1 MQSLKGRVARSA
13 LLALVTVTAA
23 RAEVYPLPPEG
34 DDVIGS
40 VTIIESVA
48 EDTFVDIARRHG
60 LGYNELRLANPDVD
74 PWLPGAGT
82 RIVLPTRFVLP
93 DAPRRGVVLNLP
105 EYRLY
110 YYPPVSNGA
119 PRTVHTYPIS
129 IGRMDWATPLGATRV
144 TAKAER
150 PSWYPPASIR
160 EEHAADGDYLPAV
173 VPPGPDN
180 PLGNHA
186 LRLGIPGYLIHGTNR
201 PAGVGM
207 RVTHGCI
214 RMFPEDI
221 AVLFPMLPVGTPVNI
236 VNQPIKFG
244 WEQEQLFVEAH
255 EVLAQVAP
263 ETDGETDAETDA
275 DVDAVSAER
284 PETPAPADADRVV
297 AAPVDSALTAMTRAF
312 VAATESRGAVPD
324 WAAMERVVA
333 DSRGIP
339 AAVGEPAP
347 EAPVPEA
354 VSVGVATDSVTG
366 AR

>member
-1 MQSLKGRVARSA
+1 MAGVNEMQSMKRRLAQGAGVIGA
-13 LLALVTVTAA
+13 LAGLTLAA
-23 RAEVYPLPPEG
+23 RAEVFPLPPEG

-40 VTIIESVA
+40 VAVIESVA

-60 LGYNELRLANPDVD
+60 LGYTELRRANPDVD

-110 YYPPVSNGA
+110 YYPPAVDGK

-129 IGRMDWATPLGATRV
+129 IGRMDWETPLGSTRV

-150 PSWYPPASIR
+150 PTWYPPASIR
-160 EEHAADGDYLPAV
+160 AEHAADGDPLPGV

-180 PLGNHA
+180 PLGDHA
-186 LRLGIPGYLIHGTNR
+186 LRLGLPGYLIHGTNR

-221 AVLFPMLPVGTPVNI
+221 AVLFGMLPVGTPVNI

-244 WEQEQLFVEAH
+244 WEQGELFVEAH
-255 EVLAQVAP
+255 EVLARVAP
-263 ETDGETDAETDA
+263 EASESTEPTESEAET
-275 DVDAVSAER
+275 VAER
-284 PETPAPADADRVV
+284 APADAETTV
-297 AAPVDSALTAMTRAF
+297 AAAKDDALTVMTRAF
-312 VAATESRGAVPD
+312 VAATASREAVAD
-324 WAAMERVVA
+324 WAAMEAAVDEA
-333 DSRGIP
+333 RGIP
-339 AAVGEPAP
+339 TAVGKPAPEPAP
-347 EAPVPEA
+347 ETLTVME
-354 VSVGVATDSVTG
+354 
-366 AR
+366 

>member
-1 MQSLKGRVARSA
+1 MAGVNEMQSMKRSLA
-13 LLALVTVTAA
+13 GGAGVVLALAGLTVAA
-23 RAEVYPLPPEG
+23 RAEVFPLPPEG

-40 VTIIESVA
+40 VAVIESVA

-60 LGYNELRLANPDVD
+60 LGYTELRRANPDVD

-110 YYPPVSNGA
+110 YYPPAVDGK

-129 IGRMDWATPLGATRV
+129 IGRMDWETPLGSTRV

-150 PSWYPPASIR
+150 PTWYPPASIR
-160 EEHAADGDYLPAV
+160 AEHAADGDPLPGA

-180 PLGNHA
+180 PLGDHA
-186 LRLGIPGYLIHGTNR
+186 LRLGLPGYLIHGTNR

-221 AVLFPMLPVGTPVNI
+221 AVLFGMLPVGTPVNI

-244 WEQEQLFVEAH
+244 WEQGQLFVEAH
-255 EVLAQVAP
+255 EVLARVAP
-263 ETDGETDAETDA
+263 EG
-275 DVDAVSAER
+275 
-284 PETPAPADADRVV
+284 PETEGEGAPAAVRAPADAETTV
-297 AAPVDSALTAMTRAF
+297 AASEDDALTVMTRAF
-312 VAATESRGAVPD
+312 VAATASREAVAD
-324 WAAMERVVA
+324 WAAMEAAVA
-333 DSRGIP
+333 DARGIP
-339 AAVGEPAP
+339 TAVGT
-347 EAPVPEA
+347 PVPEP
-354 VSVGVATDSVTG
+354 ATDILTVMQ
-366 AR
+366 

>member
-1 MQSLKGRVARSA
+1 MKRKLAHGTGVV
-13 LLALVTVTAA
+13 LALASLTVAA
-23 RAEVYPLPPEG
+23 RAEVFPLPPEG

-40 VTIIESVA
+40 VAVIESVA

-60 LGYNELRLANPDVD
+60 LGYTELRRANPDVD

-110 YYPPVSNGA
+110 YYPPAVDGK

-129 IGRMDWATPLGATRV
+129 IGRMDWETPLGSTRV

-150 PSWYPPASIR
+150 PTWYPPASIR
-160 EEHAADGDYLPAV
+160 AEHAADGDPLPGV

-180 PLGNHA
+180 PLGDHA
-186 LRLGIPGYLIHGTNR
+186 LRLDLPGYLIHGTNR

-221 AVLFPMLPVGTPVNI
+221 AVLFGMLPVGTPVNI

-244 WEQEQLFVEAH
+244 WEQGQLFVEAH
-255 EVLAQVAP
+255 EVLARVAP
-263 ETDGETDAETDA
+263 EASEASEASETSETEGEGEAL
-275 DVDAVSAER
+275 AER
-284 PETPAPADADRVV
+284 APADAETTV
-297 AAPVDSALTAMTRAF
+297 ASAEDDALTVMTRAF
-312 VAATESRGAVPD
+312 VAATEAREAVAD
-324 WAAMERVVA
+324 WAAMEAAVDEA
-333 DSRGIP
+333 RGIP
-339 AAVGEPAP
+339 TAVGTPAP
-347 EAPVPEA
+347 EP
-354 VSVGVATDSVTG
+354 ATADILTVME
-366 AR
+366 